1 MLLDGLLQRVS
12 GDPPSLRL
20 SRRPCVDGPGC
31 ARHPDTGGRPACVCL
46 LAVALVPQWT
56 WACKD
61 LPESDR
67 GTAGSCG
74 NSTLNFLRKL
84 HAVFSTGCTILR
96 SNQQCARVPISPRGR
111 QHLLFCYFLFLI
123 NSYLNGV

>member
-1 MLLDGLLQRVS
+1 MWTDRAVLATLTRGDARRASASWLLR
-12 GDPPSLRL
+12 
-20 SRRPCVDGPGC
+20 
-31 ARHPDTGGRPACVCL
+31 
-46 LAVALVPQWT
+46 LVPQWT